1 MTKANLSSS
10 ERQQKRLTRRSLMKG
25 AALGGAGIWAASAL
39 PRRAFTDDPHRP
51 PKLYEYFLDN
61 FWFEA
66 AGLYDESINPP
77 LKGRQLADIAIVGGG
92 FAGMSAAYNLQR
104 RFPGKRIVLLEGAC
118 CGYGASGRNG
128 GFADVGTPG
137 LGYVYENAGPEA
149 ARAYYDATVLG
160 MEQIQTF
167 VGKHGVDCDFEMNGA
182 MMLATEEGHLEE
194 LAKTKQRFDSMGIEV
209 ALLDQA
215 AVRERV
221 RSERFIGG
229 MRDPHH
235 AILNPAKLARG
246 IKRVIES
253 MGVVISERSKV
264 MRVEPGKPLRIVTE
278 FAEVR
283 ADQAVIA
290 LNGYA
295 PQLGFFRN
303 RLIPLCNY
311 VAATEPLSEAQLA
324 SIGWSGRE
332 GLSDQRVQFM
342 YLRLTADHRIVF
354 GGESAPY
361 FYDSSPSSGNYR
373 PSLEKLHNS
382 LLTTFPQLEGVR
394 FTHGWGGTMGFTADF
409 VPSVGTL
416 GEAGNLFYA
425 VAFNGEGVVMTQ
437 LAGQILSRLIAGDE
451 SELTQLALVNKR
463 MPYVGH
469 EPLRYAAIKLYE
481 RALHMFSGNPLH

>member
-1 MTKANLSSS
+1 M
-10 ERQQKRLTRRSLMKG
+10 
-25 AALGGAGIWAASAL
+25 
-39 PRRAFTDDPHRP
+39 
-51 PKLYEYFLDN
+51 
-61 FWFEA
+61 
-66 AGLYDESINPP
+66 
-77 LKGRQLADIAIVGGG
+77 
-92 FAGMSAAYNLQR
+92 
-104 RFPGKRIVLLEGAC
+104 
-118 CGYGASGRNG
+118 
-128 GFADVGTPG
+128 PG
-137 LGYVYENAGPEA
+137 LGYVYENAGAEA

-160 MEQIQTF
+160 MQQIEGF
-167 VGKHGVDCDFEMNGA
+167 VGRHGVDCDFEMNG
-182 MMLATEEGHLEE
+182 MMTLATEESQLED
-194 LAKTKQRFDSMGIEV
+194 LAQTKRRYDDMGIEV
-209 ALLDQA
+209 TLLGRA
-215 AVRERV
+215 AVREKV
-221 RSERFIGG
+221 HSERFVGG
-229 MRDPHH
+229 MRDPNH

-246 IKRVIES
+246 MKRVIES

-264 MRVEPGKPLRIVTE
+264 MRVEPGKPLTVSTE

-283 ADQAVIA
+283 ADKTVIA

-342 YLRLTADHRIVF
+342 YLRLTADNRIVF

-373 PSLEKLHNS
+373 PSLEKLQES

-416 GEAGNLFYA
+416 GEEGNLFYA
-425 VAFNGEGVVMTQ
+425 VGFNGEGVVMTQ
-437 LAGQILSRLIAGDE
+437 LAGQILSRLISGDE
-451 SELTQLALVNKR
+451 SRLTQLALVNKS

-481 RALHMFSGNPLH
+481 RALHLFSGNPLH